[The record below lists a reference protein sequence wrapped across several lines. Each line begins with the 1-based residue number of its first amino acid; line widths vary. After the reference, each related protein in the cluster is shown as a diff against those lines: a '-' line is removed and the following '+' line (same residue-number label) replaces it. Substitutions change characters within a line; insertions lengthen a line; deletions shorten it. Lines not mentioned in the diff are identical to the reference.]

1 MSSPRKPL
9 HLFEAY
15 GVEMEYMIV
24 KNDTLEILPITDKVI
39 FDVVGKFDSDVEVG
53 EMAWSNELVLH
64 VIELKTNGPRKS
76 LEGLPH
82 LFQDSVNRINELL
95 KKYNAS
101 LLGSGAHPFMD
112 PYREMQ
118 LWPHDYNQIYE
129 AYNKIFDCRGH
140 GWANLQSTH
149 LNLPFANDEEFGKL
163 HAAIRILLPIIPAL
177 SASSPILDNQ
187 VSGFSD
193 TRLQVYKDNQKQI
206 PSIAGKV
213 IPERVFSK
221 AEYEQKIF
229 RKIYA
234 DIAPYDEDEILRDQF
249 LNSRGAIARFD
260 RGAIEIRTIDIQECP
275 QADLAILTA
284 VIEVLKNLVAEKW
297 TSLEEQKNW
306 HEEDLA
312 AILWRVVKDGQ
323 QALIDNPEFLKLF
336 GYEQGESCT
345 AKQLWQH
352 LYDSVLEKAI
362 TNEETKN
369 NLTYILQNDTLSA
382 RIVKALNG
390 NPTPEKIKAVYENLK
405 NCLKEGKQFS
415 PVPVMA

>member
-39 FDVVGKFDSDVEVG
+39 YDVAGKFDSDVELG
-53 EMAWSNELVLH
+53 DMAWSNELVLH
-64 VIELKTNGPRKS
+64 VIELKTNGPART
-76 LEGLPH
+76 LTGLIEK
-82 LFQDSVNRINELL
+82 FQAQVNHINQLL
-95 KKYNAS
+95 QKYNAR

-112 PYREMQ
+112 PYREMC
-118 LWPHDYNQIYE
+118 LWPHEHNQIYE

-163 HAAIRILLPIIPAL
+163 HAAIRILMPIIPAL
-177 SASSPILDNQ
+177 SASSPVLDNQ

-193 TRLQVYKDNQKQI
+193 TRLEVYKSNQKQI

-229 RKIYA
+229 KRIYA

-260 RGAIEIRTIDIQECP
+260 RGAIEIRIIDIQECP
-275 QADLAILTA
+275 QADIAVLSA
-284 VIEVLKNLVAEKW
+284 VIETLKALVAERW
-297 TSLEEQKNW
+297 VSVAEQQNW
-306 HEEDLA
+306 KEDDLA
-312 AILWRVVKDGQ
+312 EILWKVVKDGQ
-323 QALIDNPEFLKLF
+323 QAEINNPAYLKLC
-336 GYEQGESCT
+336 GYDKGDTCT
-345 AKQLWQH
+345 AKELWQH
-352 LYDSVLEKAI
+352 LYDTILTASI
-362 TNEETKN
+362 PEESTRQA
-369 NLTYILQNDTLSA
+369 LAFILQNDTLSA

-390 NPTPEKIKAVYENLK
+390 NPSPEKIKAVYEQLAD
-405 NCLKEGKQFS
+405 CLKEGKQFLG
-415 PVPVMA
+415 